1 MPPAYLTLMVTR
13 YLGDV
18 VQQDDYQ
25 IGLSG
30 GTVGGLGGAST
41 GGSHFEVKWI
51 GDSLWIY
58 RESHG
63 PSAANIRRRGEI
75 WRIDERGRLVIEVE
89 TRERDEAVATRT
101 LVYRREKQ

>member
-18 VQQDDYQ
+18 VRQDEYQ
-25 IGLSG
+25 ISTMG
-30 GTVGGLGGAST
+30 GTVGGPGPSA
-41 GGSHFEVKWI
+41 GGSRYEVRWI

-58 RESHG
+58 NESY
-63 PSAANIRRRGEI
+63 AASGANMRRRGEI
-75 WRIDERGRLVIEVE
+75 WRLDGLGRLVISVE
-89 TRERDEAVATRT
+89 TREKDEAVATRT